1 MFRRHHKK
9 YLAGVVVFTSLTL
22 VIAMF
27 AVIQAKRLHPEVKD
41 VAYGATFS
49 TAYAESLG
57 LDARRTF
64 IAVVDELGIKKI
76 RLPVY
81 WSDVEPSERQY
92 QFEEVDWFVREAEDR
107 GVALTLVVGRKV
119 PRWPECYIPDWAER
133 LAPVYQ
139 NQALLDYLENVVRR
153 YDASVA
159 VERWQVENEPFYD
172 FGDCPPPDAK
182 LFDDELALVRRISDK
197 PIQLTT
203 SGENEFWID
212 TALPAD
218 VLGASMYRVTWNPL
232 FGYSVYPLG
241 PDYYAAKAV
250 AVREFVD
257 KVIISELQSEPWLTE
272 PITDSTPVSLAAQ
285 FTPKELT
292 ANIAF
297 AKQAGFDEIYLWGVE
312 YWYWMAEEGQGA
324 LWEAGKKIIMEPA
337 L

>member
-1 MFRRHHKK
+1 
-9 YLAGVVVFTSLTL
+9 
-22 VIAMF
+22 
-27 AVIQAKRLHPEVKD
+27 
-41 VAYGATFS
+41 
-49 TAYAESLG
+49 
-57 LDARRTF
+57 
-64 IAVVDELGIKKI
+64 
-76 RLPVY
+76 
-81 WSDVEPSERQY
+81 
-92 QFEEVDWFVREAEDR
+92 
-107 GVALTLVVGRKV
+107 
-119 PRWPECYIPDWAER
+119 
-133 LAPVYQ
+133 
-139 NQALLDYLENVVRR
+139 
-153 YDASVA
+153 
-159 VERWQVENEPFYD
+159 
-172 FGDCPPPDAK
+172 PPDAK

-232 FGYSVYPLG
+232 IGYSVYPLG